1 MANQPADL
9 LRTIGIVAHVDA
21 GKTTLTERIL
31 FETGARAAQGSV
43 EDGTAATDWMRQ
55 EQERGISIQSA
66 AIRVAWERWGLQIL
80 DTPGHVDFSAEVVR
94 CLRVLDGV
102 IVVLDGVR
110 GVESQ
115 TRTVWQKA
123 DRWRCARIVFVNKMD
138 RPSADFAQCMRSV
151 MDVLGGNPVAIAVPL
166 FDEDRRLLGV
176 GDVLRGSVSSL
187 VDSIAAPDADRFRQE
202 LSMARELAVEACAEK
217 DDELLA
223 LVLTGVSVPDEVLM
237 AALRRQTLAG
247 AIVPVVAGS
256 ALVGVGV
263 DILLDAVGEL
273 LPSLG
278 DRDRRGVEA
287 WFPPPAEDAPLR
299 ALVFKVEHRESETV
313 AYARVFDGRIARG
326 DWIRTSGEAEPFH
339 SLELWT
345 PQASGR
351 QARLVAGP
359 GEIVALAVPART
371 RTGDT
376 LVARDGGQAL
386 LGCEFPAPV
395 ISILLEPSDPRAI
408 DSLRKALDAVL
419 ADDPTLE
426 ASTDQE
432 TGLPIVSGLGEL
444 HLEIVA
450 ERVEEMAR
458 CEVRRSRPRVAVR
471 WRLSGEGKA
480 HAAAGNS
487 GQHSAT
493 SADVCL
499 RPRAEGSGC
508 SVEIGDAVPAQLA
521 ERVEAIV
528 RAWLRH
534 PGRLGGE
541 VVDAEVRVDRIVLET
556 RDGHGEAFAAAVED
570 ALGLAVARAGCHRLE
585 PLVNFRVH
593 APEDAGSVVLADLHL
608 RRAQIREVSSGRLGA
623 VVEGAG
629 TLKAFLG
636 YATRL
641 RSLTKGL
648 GEVDLQIAGFG
659 VVSAAEGPLPA
670 QN

>member
-1 MANQPADL
+1 
-9 LRTIGIVAHVDA
+9 
-21 GKTTLTERIL
+21 
-31 FETGARAAQGSV
+31 
-43 EDGTAATDWMRQ
+43 
-55 EQERGISIQSA
+55 
-66 AIRVAWERWGLQIL
+66 
-80 DTPGHVDFSAEVVR
+80 
-94 CLRVLDGV
+94 
-102 IVVLDGVR
+102 
-110 GVESQ
+110 
-115 TRTVWQKA
+115 
-123 DRWRCARIVFVNKMD
+123 
-138 RPSADFAQCMRSV
+138 MRSV
-151 MDVLGGNPVAIAVPL
+151 VDALAGNPVAIAVPL
-166 FDEDRRLLGV
+166 FDDDRRLLGV

-187 VDSIAAPDADRFRQE
+187 VDSIAAPDAERFRQE

-223 LVLTGVSVPDEVLM
+223 LVLTGASVPGEALM

-247 AIVPVVAGS
+247 SIVPVVAGS

-287 WFPPPAEDAPLR
+287 WFPPPAEDAQVQ
-299 ALVFKVEHRESETV
+299 ALVFKVEHRQTETV

-326 DWIRTSGEAEPFH
+326 DWLWRSGDAEPFQA
-339 SLELWT
+339 LDLWT
-345 PQASGR
+345 PQASAR
-351 QARLVAGP
+351 QPRSVAMP
-359 GEIVALAVPART
+359 GEIVELAVPAST

-376 LVARDGGQAL
+376 LVARAGAQAL

-408 DSLRKALDAVL
+408 DSLRQALDAVL

-426 ASTDQE
+426 ASTDLE

-450 ERVEEMAR
+450 ERVEELAK
-458 CEVRRSRPRVAVR
+458 CQVRRSRPRVAVR

-493 SADVCL
+493 SADVCV
-499 RPRAEGSGC
+499 RPRVEGSGC
-508 SVEIGDAVPAQLA
+508 SVDIGDAVPTHLA
-521 ERVEAIV
+521 ERTEAIV
-528 RAWLRH
+528 RAWLRN
-534 PGRLGGE
+534 PGRIGGE
-541 VVDAEVRVDRIVLET
+541 VVDAEVRVDRIVLENG
-556 RDGHGEAFAAAVED
+556 DDHGEAYAAAVED

-608 RRAQIREVSSGRLGA
+608 RKAEIREVSSGSLGA

-629 TLKAFLG
+629 TLRSFLG

-648 GEVDLQIAGFG
+648 GEVDLQISGFG
-659 VVSAAEGPLPA
+659 VVSATEGPLPA